1 MKTKTILAIALFLLI
16 LPLKTEAQVKYLNDP
31 SIVAQHKRMVFE
43 QWGDWRPYPKYLFGI
58 QTNFAY
64 ATVWGNWAPSKN
76 RKYKNGSDIRPLKP
90 NGFEVKRYAEL
101 EIERNDANKIFERV
115 NAIKGQNEKDFLHYT
130 AVTVEI
136 DPLWLLYYKKMLRPL
151 NNFPE
156 NPSYSDLGIETQE
169 KYNLLVQTGAI
180 ESLLEILH
188 SLKDSYHQSR
198 NMAMPR
204 GKRILMYHDTLVG
217 WRKFLDRMNSLNKK
231 VDLSAVRYNENIY
244 QTLFNVQQNPSDD
257 KDIVEAVMLE
267 YKHKF

>member
-1 MKTKTILAIALFLLI
+1 MKTKTILVFTFFLLI

-43 QWGDWRPYPKYLFGI
+43 QWGEWRPYPKYLFGV

-76 RKYKNGSDIRPLKP
+76 RKYKRGPDIRPLKAD
-90 NGFEVKRYAEL
+90 GLEVKRLAEL
-101 EIERNDANKIFERV
+101 EIERNNANKIFERV
-115 NAIKGQNEKDFLHYT
+115 NAIRDQSEKDFLHYT
-130 AVTVEI
+130 AVTVEA
-136 DPLWLLYYKKMLRPL
+136 DPLWLLYYKKMLKPL
-151 NNFPE
+151 KNFPE
-156 NPSYSDLGIETQE
+156 NPSYMDLGIETQE

-188 SLKDSYHQSR
+188 SLKDSYYQSR

-204 GKRILMYHDTLVG
+204 GKRILMYHDTLIG
-217 WRKFLDRMNSLNKK
+217 WRKFLDRMRSLNKK
-231 VDLSAVRYNENIY
+231 VDLPAIRNNENVY
-244 QTLFNVQQNPSDD
+244 QTLFNEHQNPSDD